1 MGKVLEFKSKHKT
14 GGTMEIKNQTEDKA
28 ELYFY
33 GDIVSD
39 WWGAWQDEDQY
50 PDAIKDFLKEVEGK
64 DLDIFVNS
72 GGGSVFAGLAIYNM
86 LKRHKGYKTVYV
98 DGMAASIASVIA
110 LSGDKVII
118 PSNAFMMIHKP
129 WFGLWGG
136 YNADEFRKMADD
148 LDAIEKGI
156 MNVYKE
162 NLKEGVSIETIQE
175 LVNEETWLNGEE
187 AAEYFNIEVGEEN
200 KAAACTSDYFNSYK
214 NVPKEI
220 LKKPSDDNKDLEKK
234 LDHIINK
241 IEKLEGKKPKE
252 EPKNEEEVKKLK
264 QKLSFQSKRIDSFL
278 FYQNQGG
285 MNDE

>member
-50 PDAIKDFLKEVEGK
+50 PDAIKDFLKDVEGK
-64 DLDIFVNS
+64 DLDIFINS

-98 DGMAASIASVIA
+98 DGMAASISSVIA
-110 LSGDKVII
+110 LAGDKVII

-129 WFGLWGG
+129 WQYLWGG

-200 KAAACTSDYFNSYK
+200 KVAACISDYFNSYK
-214 NVPKEI
+214 NVPEEI
-220 LKKPSDDNKDLEKK
+220 LKKPSNDNKDLEKK

-241 IEKLEGKKPKE
+241 IEKLEGEKPKE
-252 EPKNEEEVKKLK
+252 GPKDNKEIEKLK
-264 QKLSFQSKRIDSFL
+264 EKLSFKNKGIDSFL
-278 FYQNQGG
+278 FCQKQGG
-285 MNDE
+285 MKDE

>member
-1 MGKVLEFKSKHKT
+1 MTKILEFKARNQT
-14 GGTMEIKNQTEDKA
+14 GGTMEIRNQTEDKA

-64 DLDIFVNS
+64 DLDIFINS

-98 DGMAASIASVIA
+98 DGMAASISSVIA
-110 LSGDKVII
+110 LAGDRIII

-136 YNADEFRKMADD
+136 YNEDELRKMADD

-162 NLKEGVSIETIQE
+162 NLKEGVSIDTIQE

-214 NVPKEI
+214 NVPAEL
-220 LKKPSDDNKDLEKK
+220 LKKSSNDNKNLEKK

-241 IEKLEGKKPKE
+241 IEKLEKKEPRKE
-252 EPKNEEEVKKLK
+252 HKNEEEVKKLK

>member
-1 MGKVLEFKSKHKT
+1 MPKILEFKARNQV
-14 GGTMEIKNQTEDKA
+14 GGTMEIRNQAEDKA

-50 PDAIKDFLKEVEGK
+50 PDAIRDFLKGIEDK

-110 LSGDKVII
+110 LAGDKVII
-118 PSNAFMMIHKP
+118 PSNAFLMIHKP
-129 WFGLWGG
+129 WLYLWGG
-136 YNADEFRKMADD
+136 YNSPDLLKMAKD
-148 LDAIEKGI
+148 LDDIEQGI
-156 MNVYKE
+156 TNVYKE
-162 NLKEGVSIETIQE
+162 NLKSGVNIDTIKS
-175 LVNEETWLNGEE
+175 LMDEETWLNGEE
-187 AAEYFNIEVGEEN
+187 AAEYFDIEVGEEN

-241 IEKLEGKKPKE
+241 IEKLEVKKPKE
-252 EPKNEEEVKKLK
+252 EPKDNKELNKLK
-264 QKLSFQSKRIDSFL
+264 EKLSFKNKGIDSFL
-278 FYQNQGG
+278 FYQKQGG
-285 MNDE
+285 MKDE

>member
-1 MGKVLEFKSKHKT
+1 MPKILEFKSKHKT

-50 PDAIKDFLKEVEGK
+50 PDAIKDFLKDVEGK
-64 DLDIFVNS
+64 DLDIFINS

-110 LSGDKVII
+110 LAGDKVII
-118 PSNAFMMIHKP
+118 PSNAFVMIHKP
-129 WFGLWGG
+129 WQYLRGG
-136 YNADEFRKMADD
+136 YNADEFRKMAKD
-148 LDAIEKGI
+148 LDDIEKGI
-156 MNVYKE
+156 INVYKE
-162 NLKEGVSIETIQE
+162 NLKEGIDVETIQE

-187 AAEYFNIEVGEEN
+187 AAEYFNIVVGEEN
-200 KAAACTSDYFNSYK
+200 KAAACTSDCFNSYK

-220 LKKPSDDNKDLEKK
+220 LKKPSDDSKDLEKK

-241 IEKLEGKKPKE
+241 IEKLEGEKPKN
-252 EPKNEEEVKKLK
+252 EPKNEEEVRKLK
-264 QKLSFQSKRIDSFL
+264 EKLSFKNKGIDSFL
-278 FYQNQGG
+278 FCQKNK
-285 MNDE
+285 EE